1 MPVGTLSKQSFYVTR
16 EYDGTIGSVVSLQT
30 MSNWPSISSLFW
42 NVQVNLKTN
51 PLTANPNLVSQVW
64 FSANF
69 LADATQQAN
78 FMCTTTYASSVPT
91 LKYDLTTGT
100 KDYNLAG
107 ATTPAGTY
115 QS

>member
-1 MPVGTLSKQSFYVTR
+1 MSKQSFYVTR
-16 EYDGTIGSVVSLQT
+16 EFDGNAGSVVSLQT
-30 MSNWPSISSLFW
+30 MSSWPSVTSLFW
-42 NVQVNLKTN
+42 NVQVNLRTN

-64 FSANF
+64 FTANF

-78 FMCTTTYASSVPT
+78 FMCTATYTSGVAS

-100 KDYNLAG
+100 RDYNVAG